1 MESGLEHRERAFALY
16 RTAQVLGEVVG
27 PVVGGVVGRS
37 GLGRPFLLSA
47 GASGSAVAAMF
58 LLREEAAG
66 GETEERIGFLAAV
79 RTILSRRGFLLLCL
93 GAFLA
98 EMGYVAQKIAV
109 PLAGEAAGLTTE
121 QIGLVMSAY

>member
-47 GASGSAVAAMF
+47 GASGSAVAATF
-58 LLREEAAG
+58 FLREETTKAR
-66 GETEERIGFLAAV
+66 ETVGFLAAV